1 MKNSVRCRAARLVR
15 SSRNRV
21 NYYYAQFYVD
31 VTTIVAT
38 IHRFQLISHRNWWI
52 TFGIT
57 HDLFLSIYLLAS
69 IRWSA
74 AYYSRIVWLY
84 LIQRAC
90 IWYVACVV
98 VFFPFSSS
106 SSSFF
111 SLIITTIVDGGV
123 CMPKIR
129 YASLNKIIW
138 IKA

>member
-1 MKNSVRCRAARLVR
+1 MKNSVRCHSVRLVR

-98 VFFPFSSS
+98 VFF
-106 SSSFF
+106 SFF
-111 SLIITTIVDGGV
+111 FLFFFVFFADYYYYRGRWSVYAKDSLCIFKQDY
-123 CMPKIR
+123 M
-129 YASLNKIIW
+129 N
-138 IKA
+138 